1 MNWDNF
7 FIVQAGAAG
16 VLTGLIFVA
25 VSINISRI
33 IGVKHLPNRA
43 LQSLT
48 LLLNILIISSLM
60 LVPKQ
65 SLTLQGIEVLAV
77 SIVLWSLSS
86 LFAWSILRNAPAE
99 YRKFSLNNL
108 VLIQLSVLPFI
119 ISGIMI
125 LCCGEPGIYWL
136 VPGMLLSFSKAII
149 DAWVLLVEIHR

>member
-1 MNWDNF
+1 MTWDNF

-25 VSINISRI
+25 VSINLAGILAAPY
-33 IGVKHLPNRA
+33 LPNRA

-65 SLTLQGIEVLAV
+65 SLTLIGIEVLAV
-77 SIVLWSLSS
+77 AIVLWVITFK
-86 LFAWSILRNAPAE
+86 FAFSMLRNTPAE
-99 YRKFSLNNL
+99 HKKHSRINL
-108 VLIQLSVLPFI
+108 LFTQISVLPFLI
-119 ISGIMI
+119 AGISIF
-125 LCCGEPGIYWL
+125 CCGEGGFYWF
-136 VPGMLLSFSKAII
+136 VPGMLFSFSKAIA